1 MIPIITLSYTFR
13 LVFLF
18 LLFTDLSNHPVVSE
32 SKKDSG
38 FAVVELFTSEGC
50 SSCPSADAAIIE
62 LSKKFNEN
70 VYFLGYHVDYWDYLG
85 WKDEYSSKVFTR
97 RQEQYADAF
106 SLNSIYTP
114 QVVVNGKT
122 EFVGSDRD
130 KLEQTI
136 NEELK
141 NRPSVNIKLDARP
154 KDKNKINVTY
164 KTTGINSDQQL
175 NIALVQ
181 LLATTFVKRGENH
194 GRELHHI
201 NIVRELKTV
210 NTTDSSVAFTVPL
223 GLSTKDL
230 KIVGFVQ
237 NKNNL
242 GINGA
247 AETFL
252 NN

>member
-18 LLFTDLSNHPVVSE
+18 LLFTDLSNHPASSE

-62 LSKKFNEN
+62 LSKKFNDN

-85 WKDEYSSKVFTR
+85 WKDEYSSKTFTR
-97 RQEQYADAF
+97 RQEQYADVF

-114 QVVVNGKT
+114 QVIVNGKK
-122 EFVGSDRD
+122 EFVGSDKN

-136 NEELK
+136 IDELK
-141 NRPSVNIKLDARP
+141 NNPGTSIELNAKRGDKTILVNF
-154 KDKNKINVTY
+154 
-164 KTTGINSDQQL
+164 KTTGLDNTQTL

-181 LLATTFVKRGENH
+181 LAATTFVKKGENR

-201 NIVRELKTV
+201 NIVLELKTV
-210 NTTDSSVAFTVPL
+210 NSNDSSVSFTLPANIEA
-223 GLSTKDL
+223 KDL
-230 KIVGFVQ
+230 KIVAFVQ

-242 GINGA
+242 NINGA
-247 AETFL
+247 AETYL
-252 NN
+252 AN

>member
-1 MIPIITLSYTFR
+1 MIPLITLSYTFR

-18 LLFTDLSNHPVVSE
+18 LLFTDLSNHPVSSE

-38 FAVVELFTSEGC
+38 FVVVELFTSEGC

-62 LSKKFNEN
+62 LSKKFNDN

-85 WKDEYSSKVFTR
+85 WKDEYSSRTFTR
-97 RQEQYADAF
+97 RQEQYADVF

-114 QVVVNGKT
+114 QVIVNGKK
-122 EFVGSDRD
+122 EFVGSDKN

-136 NEELK
+136 IDELK
-141 NRPSVNIKLDARP
+141 NKPGTSIELNAKRGDKTIVVNF
-154 KDKNKINVTY
+154 
-164 KTTGINSDQQL
+164 KTTGLDNTQAL

-181 LLATTFVKRGENH
+181 LAATTFVKKGENR

-210 NTTDSSVAFTVPL
+210 NSNDSSVSFTLPAN
-223 GLSTKDL
+223 GEAKDL
-230 KIVGFVQ
+230 KIVAFVQ

-242 GINGA
+242 NINGA
-247 AETFL
+247 AETYL
-252 NN
+252 AN